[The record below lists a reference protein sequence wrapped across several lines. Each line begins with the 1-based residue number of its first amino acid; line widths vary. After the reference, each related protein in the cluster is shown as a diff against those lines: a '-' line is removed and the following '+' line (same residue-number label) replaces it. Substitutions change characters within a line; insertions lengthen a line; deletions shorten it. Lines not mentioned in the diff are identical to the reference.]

1 MRKWIATFIGL
12 ALLVGGTAQ
21 AQTSKDIY
29 PNRPVRIIVPFAPAG
44 STDIVARL
52 IGQWL
57 SDAAG
62 AHHCPICARWC

>member
-1 MRKWIATFIGL
+1 MRKWIATVIGL

-29 PNRPVRIIVPFAPAG
+29 PNQPVRIIVPFAPAG

>member
-1 MRKWIATFIGL
+1 MRKWIATSIGL

>member
-1 MRKWIATFIGL
+1 MRKWIAISIGL

>member
-1 MRKWIATFIGL
+1 MRKWIATVIGL

-52 IGQWL
+52 IGHWL

-62 AHHCPICARWC
+62 AHHCTICARWC